1 MSAKADKGLDVANGH
16 WRNWNMFRI
25 FGREGYIFTDKKNP
39 RWGIMSS
46 ILGLIAC
53 ASVGTAVYLTFLNK
67 GEALMQY
74 GVVII
79 LAMIYAMAGLVM
91 GIRSL
96 MEKDIFR
103 FFPIV
108 GILLNLLAITASGS
122 IFYLGVI

>member
-1 MSAKADKGLDVANGH
+1 
-16 WRNWNMFRI
+16 MFRI

-79 LAMIYAMAGLVM
+79 LAMIYAMGGLVM